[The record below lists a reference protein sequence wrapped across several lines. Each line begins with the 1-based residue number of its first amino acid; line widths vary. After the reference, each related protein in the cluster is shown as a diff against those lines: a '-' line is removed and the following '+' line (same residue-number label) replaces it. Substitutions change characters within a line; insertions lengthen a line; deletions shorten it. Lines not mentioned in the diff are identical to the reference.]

1 MDIGSTIQQYRKA
14 RGRGRIAFA
23 RKLGIT
29 PEGLRLIERNRRVP
43 TAPTLE
49 RIITEGRIPQ
59 DVADKLREIAM
70 NSRVL
75 RTGFDPDI
83 FVDHAWTSFLDFLTD
98 EGLTA
103 DVDLDYLRDGFSES
117 LRKHLPGWRP

>member
-1 MDIGSTIQQYRKA
+1 MDIGSTVQKHRNS
-14 RGRGRIAFA
+14 RGYGRIAFA
-23 RKLGIT
+23 RKIGISS
-29 PEGLRLIERNRRVP
+29 EGLRLIETNKRVP
-43 TAPTLE
+43 TSPTLE
-49 RIITEGRIPQ
+49 SIIEVGRIPQ
-59 DVADKLREIAM
+59 GDADKLREIAM

-83 FVDHAWTSFLDFLTD
+83 FVDHAWASFLEFLTD
-98 EGLTA
+98 EGLTT